1 MIIFKTKILQD
12 QFTSPRLLEK
22 INENELTLKNANELL
37 TGRKWVINVF
47 ERRIFPVKGVNID
60 DGDYDYLYIYG
71 EDILYL

>member
-1 MIIFKTKILQD
+1 M
-12 QFTSPRLLEK
+12 
-22 INENELTLKNANELL
+22 NENELTLKNANELL